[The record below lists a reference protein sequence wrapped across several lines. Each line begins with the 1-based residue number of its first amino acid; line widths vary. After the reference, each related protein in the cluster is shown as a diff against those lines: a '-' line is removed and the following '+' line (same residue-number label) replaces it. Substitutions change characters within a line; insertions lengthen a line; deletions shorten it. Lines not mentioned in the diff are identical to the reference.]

1 MFTIASIW
9 AVSAFLWLIAVV
21 LYLVND
27 DNAAEAF
34 GKVGVRVFGA
44 VLFFSGAALAFGTL
58 IRGF

>member
-9 AVSAFLWLIAVV
+9 AVSSVLWLIAVA
-21 LYLVND
+21 LYLGND

-34 GKVGVRVFGA
+34 GKVGVRAFGA
-44 VLFFSGAALAFGTL
+44 VLAFSGGALAVGTL